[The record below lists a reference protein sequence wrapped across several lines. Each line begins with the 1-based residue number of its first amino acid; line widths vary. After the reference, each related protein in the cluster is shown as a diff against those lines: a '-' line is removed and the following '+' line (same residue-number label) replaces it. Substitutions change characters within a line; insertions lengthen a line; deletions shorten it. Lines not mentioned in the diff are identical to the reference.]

1 MDEAL
6 ELLHGRII
14 DKGRPAKLLLLG
26 GVLDSTRF
34 VDGEGAVDV
43 SGCGISLHET
53 DQKFRCHGLIHAEL
67 LLRMQKRL

>member
-1 MDEAL
+1 MDETL

-53 DQKFRCHGLIHAEL
+53 DQKFCSHGLIHAEL
-67 LLRMQKRL
+67 LLRMKKRL